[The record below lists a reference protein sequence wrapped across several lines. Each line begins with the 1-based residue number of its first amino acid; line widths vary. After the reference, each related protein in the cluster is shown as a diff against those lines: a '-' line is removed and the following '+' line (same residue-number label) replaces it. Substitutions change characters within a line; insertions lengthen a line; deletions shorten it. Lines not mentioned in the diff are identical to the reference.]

1 MAAKSIT
8 QIRISIRDPK
18 EIIPGLKEIRHYERP
33 VEFFCL
39 FSLLRMFFT
48 GVIP

>member
-1 MAAKSIT
+1 MAAKSIML
-8 QIRISIRDPK
+8 IRISIRGPT
-18 EIIPGLKEIRHYERP
+18 EVIPALKEIRHYERP
-33 VEFFCL
+33 VEFVCF